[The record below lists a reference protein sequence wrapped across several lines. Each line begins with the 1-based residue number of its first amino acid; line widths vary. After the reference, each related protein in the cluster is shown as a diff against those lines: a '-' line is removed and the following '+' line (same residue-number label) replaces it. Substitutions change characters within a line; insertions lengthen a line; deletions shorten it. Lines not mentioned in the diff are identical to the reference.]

1 MTVPGRP
8 QAPPRPDLGSRPAEA
23 GGAEAL
29 ALPPLVDSHC
39 HLTWDSLRGDL
50 PEVVARARAAGVEQM
65 VVVATDADTATAAL
79 EASRAHAGL
88 YPTSGMHP
96 NDLPPPEAW
105 EGAFARVEAQ
115 LRSGAFVGVGE
126 TGLDYYRDAVTPAL
140 QRRSFLAHATL
151 ARSLDLPV
159 IVHIR
164 DRDGRFQAYDDVAEV
179 LREVP
184 GVRGVIHCFTGD
196 PAHART
202 YLELG
207 LSISFSGIV
216 TFPKGENVREAA
228 RAVPLDRML
237 VETDAPFLAP
247 IPHRGARN
255 EPAFVADTARRLA
268 EVKSVSE
275 AEVRRATTSN
285 ARALFRLPDRVDAGP
300 APTSPGG

>member
-1 MTVPGRP
+1 MTAPGRP
-8 QAPPRPDLGSRPAEA
+8 QAPPHPDLAPRPSEAEGA
-23 GGAEAL
+23 GTV

-50 PEVVARARAAGVEQM
+50 PGVVARARGAGVEQM

-79 EASRAHAGL
+79 EASRAFAGL

-105 EGAFARVEAQ
+105 GDAFARVEAQ
-115 LRSGAFVGVGE
+115 LRSGAFLGIGE

-140 QRRSFLAHATL
+140 QRRSFLAHAAL
-151 ARSLDLPV
+151 ARALDLPV

-164 DRDGRFQAYDDVAEV
+164 DQDGRFQAYDDAADV

-184 GVRGVIHCFTGD
+184 GVRGVVHCFTGD
-196 PAHART
+196 AAHART

-255 EPAFVADTARRLA
+255 EPAFVAATARCLA

-275 AEVRRATTSN
+275 AEMRSATTSN
-285 ARALFRLPDRVDAGP
+285 ARALFRLPNHVDAGA
-300 APTSPGG
+300 APTPTGG